1 MPRPSTLALI
11 AAGAVLAGI
20 AGWSRAWGLL
30 ALVLVGG
37 AGYAW
42 YRVQVDRNADTE
54 KFFGDMGEET
64 RLTGFQAGPASELPA
79 DRAPAPA
86 ATDRTCGDH

>member
-1 MPRPSTLALI
+1 MPRTSTLALV
-11 AAGAVLAGI
+11 ALGAVLAGI
-20 AGWSRAWGLL
+20 AGWARSWGLL

-42 YRVQVDRNADTE
+42 YRVQVARSADTE

-64 RLTGFQAGPASELPA
+64 RLTGFQAGPASEMPA
-79 DRAPAPA
+79 DRAAPPA
-86 ATDRTCGDH
+86 AERPRGEH